1 MNHTPSL
8 TGQWASQDAGTLLHI
23 LSDTHALLDLSDC
36 GEYGV
41 ITSLQR
47 EDDALC
53 FTSEILCGELR
64 LTDPATLQGTCFRDG
79 KKTDVSFA
87 KVSDRPLP
95 HACHH
100 ASYEEPT
107 AVPDDFP
114 RSIAALTGSYHSP
127 TLYSFYMNLSDAD
140 GKLRV
145 ALSTDGRIGF
155 SPLSVWFED
164 GALVWQIN
172 DAFNRGVCTLRPA
185 DNGSLCGSYTQ
196 LGKPDKTVCFEK
208 LSDTPRKLLSEEETA
223 IPLPEGK
230 SRLELLRDYAA
241 YGSGEKKPDY
251 TYDLDTPMPDALRAE
266 LDTLGYSDGDIWENT
281 LSDLHELTTYYKN
294 KYNLPV
300 VIFGH
305 SYGSFPTQ
313 EYIERHAE
321 DIKGAVVGGSC
332 YMKQASVPAG
342 KVIANIGCAFKG
354 KKAKANL
361 LCKLSFGAYEKKL
374 GGKSFISSLPEE
386 AERYKE
392 DKYCDFVMSYNFYK
406 CFFSGLRRIYKKNK
420 LSNLK
425 GLPVFLIAGSDDPVG
440 NFSKGV
446 LKLKKVYDG
455 YGAKTSVLIQDGV
468 RHEYLNDKD
477 KAEAYRAIKEFCDG
491 VTAE

>member
-1 MNHTPSL
+1 MKHTPSL

-164 GALVWQIN
+164 GTLVWQIN

-266 LDTLGYSDGDIWENT
+266 LDTLGYSDYIRGKTGDALAFACLDFMGDHFHHNGTNGCGGCGLEKILHWSAERGHQTNCRGLSLLLAALLRYNGIRAAHVTCMPYEQPFDDCHVVEDCHLPSGARVMLDPTYHLYFRDAQGGYVSLPKLRTILLTDGELIPNEDVRYTGDSSDHFQLEEYRNYMAKNT
-281 LSDLHELTTYYKN
+281 LYFNRSLH
-294 KYNLPV
+294 
-300 VIFGH
+300 
-305 SYGSFPTQ
+305 S
-313 EYIERHAE
+313 A
-321 DIKGAVVGGSC
+321 
-332 YMKQASVPAG
+332 
-342 KVIANIGCAFKG
+342 
-354 KKAKANL
+354 
-361 LCKLSFGAYEKKL
+361 
-374 GGKSFISSLPEE
+374 
-386 AERYKE
+386 
-392 DKYCDFVMSYNFYK
+392 
-406 CFFSGLRRIYKKNK
+406 
-420 LSNLK
+420 
-425 GLPVFLIAGSDDPVG
+425 
-440 NFSKGV
+440 
-446 LKLKKVYDG
+446 
-455 YGAKTSVLIQDGV
+455 DGV
-468 RHEYLNDKD
+468 DISTAVYLFPLSYPSERIWKQSG
-477 KAEAYRAIKEFCDG
+477 AIILTDE
-491 VTAE
+491 TAFW